1 MYACIVKANSLF
13 LALDHQKKQYLYAN
27 NILCTIII
35 SQSEELVGL
44 RSSHDRRLE
53 RMKALELNYKLLLK
67 QLKTYETER

>member
-1 MYACIVKANSLF
+1 MYACVVKASSLF
-13 LALDHQKKQYLYAN
+13 LALYHQKSLCAN